1 MPGILESKSDKFHRL
16 AERRASEII
25 SKLRLLANL
34 SDKRN
39 YDYSEEHVKQLFDAL
54 ESELKLCKARFKAA
68 DAAHATNSHSKSK
81 NNDKGGEFICGHW
94 GLLQSV

>member
-1 MPGILESKSDKFHRL
+1 MVHFKNVLHLEGFMPGILESKSDKFHRL

-34 SDKRN
+34 SDKRK

-68 DAAHATNSHSKSK
+68 DAATR
-81 NNDKGGEFICGHW
+81 DKFTFKK
-94 GLLQSV
+94 QKQ